1 MNFLENMNMKNDDNI
16 PHSFGPGWSHGPFW
30 PPDPFDPFGP
40 FHPGPWGPSPW
51 GPWRE
56 PSSTSSTSP
65 KKLVYIWVNGILTF
79 PGDSNNWNGKAATW
93 INIHTPHKSE
103 KIEYFVGP
111 ISRAFGQKKRSEKL
125 ARTMEFYKDWDIILG
140 GHSNG
145 CDVIL
150 DALNVMKPTNVKA
163 LHLISAACEADFERN
178 GLNNLNINDVHV
190 YIAGKDRAL
199 QLAASWVGHILG
211 YGILG
216 KIGPQ
221 NAKMKVETFLKSE
234 FDHTDWFSKEN
245 FEYTMER
252 ITGYKGRT
260 P

>member
-1 MNFLENMNMKNDDNI
+1 MNTSNDSNNSPDDPSQF
-16 PHSFGPGWSHGPFW
+16 PHGFGWPHWPHGPHW
-30 PPDPFDPFGP
+30 PPDPFDPWGP
-40 FHPGPWGPSPW
+40 FHPGP
-51 GPWRE
+51 GPWHPGPRSAAE
-56 PSSTSSTSP
+56 KRT
-65 KKLVYIWVNGILTF
+65 VYIWVNGILTF

-125 ARTMEFYKDWDIILG
+125 ARTMSFYKDWDIVLG

-150 DALNVMKPTNVKA
+150 DALNAMKPTNIKS
-163 LHLISAACEADFERN
+163 LHLIAAACEADFERN
-178 GLNNLNINDVHV
+178 GLNSLNINDVHV
-190 YIAGKDRAL
+190 YIGGKDRAL

-221 NAKMKVETFLKSE
+221 NAKMKVETILKSDFE
-234 FDHTDWFSKEN
+234 HNDWFSKEN
-245 FEYTMER
+245 FEYTMEK
-252 ITGYKGRT
+252 ITGYKGKT